1 MEHFLNQMTVTDE
14 GCPFKCPLYKGSPV
28 KYRKGMLPQTDDL
41 LERAINISVG
51 VSDPGLGSAYGIKI
65 NSSQE
70 KIEITGQTLVK
81 MIRECI

>member
-14 GCPFKCPLYKGSPV
+14 GCPFKCPFYKGSPV
-28 KYRKGMLPQTDDL
+28 KYSKGMLPQTDKL

-51 VSDPGLGSAYGIKI
+51 VSDVGLGSAFGIKI
-65 NSSQE
+65 NSSKE
-70 KIEITGQTLVK
+70 EIETTGHTLLK